1 MIEKQWRIGR
11 WGRAAGLAL
20 IVTAGTACSNRL
32 SPPEGT
38 KTDTVDWN
46 VPSATR
52 ATANLN
58 FVLKDMTG
66 AEVRLADLKGQPLL
80 LNFWATWCVPCKTE
94 MPMFVEFA
102 EQYKAKNFKVIGI
115 SVDDTADDIRKFTAE
130 HPVSYPLLLGRDEPD
145 LLKTYH
151 AGDFIPVTW
160 LIRPDGVVR
169 IKIKGMHEKAWFQQ
183 QIEALF

>member
-1 MIEKQWRIGR
+1 MTERKLRIGP
-11 WGRAAGLAL
+11 WGRAAGVAL
-20 IVTAGTACSNRL
+20 VVAAWLACSNRL
-32 SPPEGT
+32 SPPGGT
-38 KTDTVDWN
+38 PTDTVDWN

-52 ATANLN
+52 EMANLN
-58 FVLKDMTG
+58 FALKDVAGT
-66 AEVRLADLKGQPLL
+66 EFRLADLKGHPVL

-102 EQYKAKNFKVIGI
+102 EMYKAKNFKVVGI

-130 HPVSYPLLLGRDEPD
+130 HPVSYPLLLGRDQTD
-145 LLKTYH
+145 LLKAYH
-151 AGDFIPVTW
+151 AGDFIPVSW

-169 IKIKGMHEKAWFQQ
+169 IKIKGIHEKAWFQQ

>member
-1 MIEKQWRIGR
+1 
-11 WGRAAGLAL
+11 
-20 IVTAGTACSNRL
+20 
-32 SPPEGT
+32 
-38 KTDTVDWN
+38 
-46 VPSATR
+46 
-52 ATANLN
+52 
-58 FVLKDMTG
+58 
-66 AEVRLADLKGQPLL
+66 
-80 LNFWATWCVPCKTE
+80 
-94 MPMFVEFA
+94 MFVEFA

>member
-1 MIEKQWRIGR
+1 VGVALLV
-11 WGRAAGLAL
+11 AAW
-20 IVTAGTACSNRL
+20 AGGSNRL

-38 KTDTVDWN
+38 KTETVEWN
-46 VPSATR
+46 VPSVTR
-52 ATANLN
+52 ETANLN
-58 FVLKDMTG
+58 FVLKDVAG

-80 LNFWATWCVPCKTE
+80 LNFWASWCVPCKAE
-94 MPMFVEFA
+94 MPMFAEFA

-115 SVDDTADDIRKFTAE
+115 SVDDTSEDIRKFTAE
-130 HPVSYPLLLGRDEPD
+130 HPVSYPLLLGRDETD
-145 LLKTYH
+145 LLKAYH

>member
-1 MIEKQWRIGR
+1 M
-11 WGRAAGLAL
+11 
-20 IVTAGTACSNRL
+20 VTAGAACSNRL

-38 KTDTVDWN
+38 RTETVDWN
-46 VPSATR
+46 VPSVSR
-52 ATANLN
+52 EMANLN
-58 FVLKDMTG
+58 FVLKDVTG

-94 MPMFVEFA
+94 MPWFVEFA
-102 EQYKAKNFKVIGI
+102 EQYKSKNFKVIGI

-130 HPVSYPLLLGRDEPD
+130 NPVSFPLLLGRDQPD
-145 LLKTYH
+145 LLKAYH
-151 AGDFIPVTW
+151 AGDVVPVSW

-169 IKIKGMHEKAWFQQ
+169 IKIRGTQEKAWFQQ